1 MVKDNE
7 FKKTSTNNSSNNPI
21 SSLIFNEIM
30 DLKEEVSSLKER
42 VAALEAKVDMLVSQ
56 NKQLSLILKYVV
68 TPLIIILGALIGV
81 KLTLP

>member
-1 MVKDNE
+1 VVKDKE
-7 FKKTSTNNSSNNPI
+7 FEKTSDNPGNNPI
-21 SSLIFNEIM
+21 SLSMLLSEI
-30 DLKEEVSSLKER
+30 VGLKER
-42 VAALEAKVDMLVSQ
+42 VSALEAKVDMLVIQ

>member
-1 MVKDNE
+1 MVDNE
-7 FKKTSTNNSSNNPI
+7 RKHNDSNPI
-21 SSLIFNEIM
+21 SLTVIFNEM
-30 DLKEEVSSLKER
+30 MNLKEEVSLLKER
-42 VAALEAKVDMLVSQ
+42 VAALEAKVDMLVTQ

>member
-1 MVKDNE
+1 VKDKE
-7 FKKTSTNNSSNNPI
+7 FEKTSDNPGNNPI
-21 SSLIFNEIM
+21 SLSMLLSEI
-30 DLKEEVSSLKER
+30 VGLKER
-42 VAALEAKVDMLVSQ
+42 VSALEAKVDMLVIQ

>member
-1 MVKDNE
+1 MGGDMA
-7 FKKTSTNNSSNNPI
+7 KKHDDPGNPV
-21 SSLIFNEIM
+21 SLAVFYHDIL

-42 VAALEAKVDMLVSQ
+42 VAALEAKVDMLVTQ

-68 TPLIIILGALIGV
+68 TPLIFILGALIGV

>member
-1 MVKDNE
+1 MVKDKE
-7 FKKTSTNNSSNNPI
+7 FEKTSDNPGNNPI
-21 SSLIFNEIM
+21 SLSMLLSEI
-30 DLKEEVSSLKER
+30 VGLKER
-42 VAALEAKVDMLVSQ
+42 VSALEAKVDMLVIQ

>member
-1 MVKDNE
+1 MADE
-7 FKKTSTNNSSNNPI
+7 RRDSNSNPV
-21 SSLIFNEIM
+21 SLAVIFNEVM
-30 DLKEEVSSLKER
+30 DLKGEVSTLKER
-42 VAALEAKVDMLVSQ
+42 VAALEAKVDMLVTQ

>member
-1 MVKDNE
+1 MVDN
-7 FKKTSTNNSSNNPI
+7 KKHNNSNPI
-21 SSLIFNEIM
+21 SLTVIFNEM
-30 DLKEEVSSLKER
+30 MNLKEEVSLLKER
-42 VAALEAKVDMLVSQ
+42 VAALEAKVDMLVTQ

>member
-1 MVKDNE
+1 MKDKE
-7 FKKTSTNNSSNNPI
+7 FEKTSDNPGNNPI
-21 SSLIFNEIM
+21 SLSMLLSEI
-30 DLKEEVSSLKER
+30 VGLKER
-42 VAALEAKVDMLVSQ
+42 VSALEAKVDMLVIQ

>member
-1 MVKDNE
+1 MVED
-7 FKKTSTNNSSNNPI
+7 FKKKTNNNSNNPI
-21 SSLIFNEIM
+21 SLPMLFSEII
-30 DLKEEVSSLKER
+30 ELKER
-42 VAALEAKVDMLVSQ
+42 VSALEAKVDMLVTQ